1 MSNTGE
7 SLIPYQE
14 MMERALRGLVREAL
28 VLAGAEGLPGNHHYY
43 ISFRTQDD
51 GVVMPAHL
59 RARYPDEMT
68 IVVQHQYWGLETD
81 ETGFSITLSFGGRSE
96 RLTIPF
102 EALTAFMDPAVNF
115 GLQFRAIGSAEDA
128 EGPKPVAVVDGETAE
143 GPDSPAP
150 DTGAPNTGAQDTGA
164 QDTGAQDTGAQDTG
178 AKGGDDDDKPRS
190 GTVVTLDTF
199 RKK

>member
-1 MSNTGE
+1 MSTTGE

-14 MMERALRGLVREAL
+14 MMERALRSLVREAL
-28 VLAGAEGLPGNHHYY
+28 DLAGTEGLPGNHHYY
-43 ISFRTQDD
+43 ISFLTQHD

-68 IVVQHQYWGLETD
+68 IVVQHQFWGLETD
-81 ETGFSITLSFGGRSE
+81 EKGFSITLSFGGRSE

-115 GLQFRAIGSAEDA
+115 GLQFRAIDDGQVVT
-128 EGPKPVAVVDGETAE
+128 GPRPVAVDDGQTAE
-143 GPDSPAP
+143 GPETPDQESPAQ
-150 DTGAPNTGAQDTGA
+150 DTSAQDTGA
-164 QDTGAQDTGAQDTG
+164 E
-178 AKGGDDDDKPRS
+178 GDDDGDKPGS
-190 GTVVTLDTF
+190 GKVVTLDTF